1 MKTALT
7 NRQHARAILVLGLPL
22 VGSHLAQFAVQM
34 TDTIMLG
41 WYDVSALA
49 ALVLG
54 GTFFFVTFIMGSGF
68 ALAVMPVVAAA
79 AASGETA
86 QVRRVTRMALWLS
99 LIFGVLVMP
108 VFIFAEPLLLAIG
121 QDAQIAAMAGTYLAI
136 AGWGLIPALLVMV
149 LRSYLAGL
157 ERTQIVLWIIVVAAV
172 LNGVLNY
179 ALIFGNWGAPELGI
193 RGAAIASVVLQV
205 VSLVALVAYAALVTP
220 EHALFQRLWRPDWEA
235 FRSIFALGWPIGLT
249 MLAEVGLF
257 SATAIMMGWIG
268 TIQLAAHGIA
278 IQLASLSF
286 LIHLGLANAATIRAG
301 QALGRG
307 DEAELRRGALVVIAI
322 SVAIALAAVLVFV
335 SIPHLLVGLF
345 IGPQDPARPAV
356 LAAGVALLY
365 VAALFQMADSGQV
378 MALGLLRGLRDTK
391 APMIFAAVSY
401 WLIGVPASYVLGF
414 SLGMGGVGIWLGLV
428 IGLLVAWIT
437 MMTRFW
443 RRTVRISI

>member
-1 MKTALT
+1 M
-7 NRQHARAILVLGLPL
+7 VLGLPL

-34 TDTIMLG
+34 TDTVMLG

-49 ALVLG
+49 SLVLG
-54 GTFFFVTFIMGSGF
+54 GTFFFVLFIMGSGF

-79 AASGETA
+79 ATSGETA

-108 VFIFAEPLLLAIG
+108 VFIFAEALLLAIG

-149 LRSYLAGL
+149 LRSYLAAL
-157 ERTQIVLWIIVVAAV
+157 EHTQIVLWIVVAAAV
-172 LNGVLNY
+172 LNGLLNY

-193 RGAAIASVVLQV
+193 RGAAIASVILQV
-205 VSLVALVAYAALVTP
+205 VSVVALVAYAALVTP
-220 EHALFQRLWRPDWEA
+220 EHALFQRLWRPDWDA

-249 MLAEVGLF
+249 LLAEVGLF
-257 SATAIMMGWIG
+257 SATAIMMGWIS
-268 TIQLAAHGIA
+268 TVDLAAHGIA

-286 LIHLGLANAATIRAG
+286 MIHLGLANAATIRAG
-301 QALGRG
+301 QALGRS

-322 SVAIALAAVLVFV
+322 SAVVALTAVLIFV

-345 IGPQDPARPAV
+345 IDPQDPVRPAV
-356 LAAGVALLY
+356 LTAGVALLY

-414 SLGMGGVGIWLGLV
+414 TLDMGGVGIWLGLV
-428 IGLLVAWIT
+428 IGLLVAWVT

-443 RRTVRISI
+443 RRTVLISG